1 MADFDIKILLAQAQ
15 DDPRFQNITTN
26 GLRMGS
32 TTLSNDPIVSGVDG
46 GNAPLLFNVTS
57 NTPGLFDVLLDVFI
71 LLREEI
77 TNTVTLTDV
86 VERVQ
91 STKYLSFVNIDD
103 LVTTKYATLKE
114 ELLQIISRTRV
125 LQEKSLLDVFK
136 ISDTVD
142 DIFESKRYRDLAN
155 SINFISKDYKVD
167 IHRGLKP
174 ETEFPNYALANRVSK
189 DYGMIAGLGRDVTA
203 SHPFK
208 DQPEDTYEFVHT
220 TQPAYL
226 PVLPAGTSGLGYWK
240 APIGGYFNT
249 INSQNPNDPLGDLSN
264 KHVLYGDENGVVP
277 LAPYGVS
284 PSMYGGFFPFW
295 DRDEISN
302 RFGEFASGYAGYV
315 YWWMPEYR
323 LQYGPFRFTD
333 EAYTGIPESGTFSIT
348 GVGVFTNVV
357 NRAGNLYFYDVKN
370 GSFPPTNIGIN
381 IPFDPSG
388 AVEVISARTLPA
400 NASVSLPGPGDLA
413 VFLDAG
419 VKLEKG
425 TALTVDKVHLA
436 SQALSPKARLVL
448 NRLKTDELLQFSQT
462 LNISTENITIDDSVD
477 DELKKHLRQILKYRE
492 LILNPKALINV
503 DKLLAASTTNKKVT
517 KPIVSHKIKTID
529 IVRKDVQVNE
539 HLGEDAELTSSLLFN
554 PANFILTTNRAETKT
569 EKELKVEKEVLNKLK
584 LIDRENFKINRTL
597 FEIFDARNSLIDI
610 SKSRIQNDVAKSFSE
625 THKNLGK
632 PIPNKLKLPDFIS
645 KKPNIDVINKI
656 NLRNNVNVSKDRL
669 ITERLFLISDIDI
682 IKDFRLGT
690 NFAVNDKFE
699 RVLKFIQTRL
709 HNEEVDFKEEVLPAK
724 VKLITERLGVSS
736 KDRDGTGGRAD
747 VFFKF
752 MPSEVQH
759 RVDLDDNEFDRLIK
773 KPFVEK
779 NNLRVKLLLAGKSK
793 QLTNSI
799 DASEELHAFKI
810 GKGVL
815 EIINLISTKVKDTDK
830 PIKNV
835 TGYIDEISISRAPP
849 ERSTTLRINVKDK
862 FEPLVFG
869 KIIPEHFVSTIS
881 FTSKK
886 TEKNDEGITEFLS
899 SSEKGYVWMRDEEY
913 TRGAYFLEPYVAA
926 IPPGRSRQF

>member
-1 MADFDIKILLAQAQ
+1 MADFDIKILLAQAK

-77 TNTVTLTDV
+77 TNTVTLTDI

-155 SINFISKDYKVD
+155 SINFISKGYKVD

-174 ETEFPNYALANRVSK
+174 GTEFPNYALANRVSK

-203 SHPFK
+203 SAP
-208 DQPEDTYEFVHT
+208 DPNQREDAYEFVHT
-220 TQPAYL
+220 TQPAGL
-226 PVLPAGTSGLGYWK
+226 PILPAGTFGAGYWK
-240 APIGGYFNT
+240 APAGGYFNT
-249 INSQNPNDPLGDLSN
+249 INSQNPSDPLGDLSN
-264 KHVLYGDENGVVP
+264 KHVLYGDENGVIP
-277 LAPYGVS
+277 LDPYLIV
-284 PSMYGGFFPFW
+284 GGQNGFLPFW
-295 DRDEISN
+295 NRDEINN
-302 RFGEFASGYAGYV
+302 RFGDGADGFNGYV
-315 YWWMPEYR
+315 YWWMPGYR
-323 LQYGPFRFTD
+323 QQLGPFLFND
-333 EAYTGIPESGTFSIT
+333 QAYTGIPESATFIVP
-348 GVGVFTNVV
+348 GVGAFSNVV
-357 NRAGNLYFYDVKN
+357 NRSGNLYFYDVKN

-381 IPFDPSG
+381 TPFDPSG

-425 TALTVDKVHLA
+425 TTLTVDKVHLA

-448 NRLKTDELLQFSQT
+448 NRLKIDELLQFSQT

-503 DKLLAASTTNKKVT
+503 DKLLAASTKNKKVT

-569 EKELKVEKEVLNKLK
+569 EKV
-584 LIDRENFKINRTL
+584 
-597 FEIFDARNSLIDI
+597 
-610 SKSRIQNDVAKSFSE
+610 KSGS
-625 THKNLGK
+625 
-632 PIPNKLKLPDFIS
+632 
-645 KKPNIDVINKI
+645 
-656 NLRNNVNVSKDRL
+656 
-669 ITERLFLISDIDI
+669 
-682 IKDFRLGT
+682 
-690 NFAVNDKFE
+690 
-699 RVLKFIQTRL
+699 
-709 HNEEVDFKEEVLPAK
+709 
-724 VKLITERLGVSS
+724 
-736 KDRDGTGGRAD
+736 
-747 VFFKF
+747 
-752 MPSEVQH
+752 
-759 RVDLDDNEFDRLIK
+759 
-773 KPFVEK
+773 
-779 NNLRVKLLLAGKSK
+779 
-793 QLTNSI
+793 
-799 DASEELHAFKI
+799 
-810 GKGVL
+810 
-815 EIINLISTKVKDTDK
+815 
-830 PIKNV
+830 
-835 TGYIDEISISRAPP
+835 
-849 ERSTTLRINVKDK
+849 
-862 FEPLVFG
+862 
-869 KIIPEHFVSTIS
+869 
-881 FTSKK
+881 
-886 TEKNDEGITEFLS
+886 
-899 SSEKGYVWMRDEEY
+899 
-913 TRGAYFLEPYVAA
+913 
-926 IPPGRSRQF
+926 